1 MKKYCFTI
9 LVLFGFTAI
18 AQSEV
23 EPPIEEQFDVVA
35 KRWLDKSKYLK
46 KYAGINEYCQNPAF
60 RKSTDRILT
69 EIHQYDSLILSKL
82 EDPTAYFSWDI
93 KEEKK
98 TLKDVH
104 QFEEAYGMEAFIDH
118 MRESCVFR
126 NEIESNKENLRKSV
140 GMESYDGKILVL
152 ETEMVKYLK
161 KIDKLI
167 LKIDDHLHV
176 LHLEQ

>member
-1 MKKYCFTI
+1 MRNYCFAT
-9 LVLFGFTAI
+9 LVFFSFSVI
-18 AQSEV
+18 AQSEI
-23 EPPIEEQFDVVA
+23 EPPLEEQFDVVVIQ
-35 KRWLDKSKYLK
+35 WLEKSKYLK
-46 KYAGINEYCQNPAF
+46 NYSGINEYCQNPVF
-60 RKSTDRILT
+60 RKSTDKILRI
-69 EIHQYDSLILSKL
+69 IHRYDSLILSKL
-82 EDPTAYFSWDI
+82 EDPTTYFHWDV

-104 QFEEAYGMEAFIDH
+104 EFEEAYGMKAFIDH

-176 LHLEQ
+176 LHLDQ